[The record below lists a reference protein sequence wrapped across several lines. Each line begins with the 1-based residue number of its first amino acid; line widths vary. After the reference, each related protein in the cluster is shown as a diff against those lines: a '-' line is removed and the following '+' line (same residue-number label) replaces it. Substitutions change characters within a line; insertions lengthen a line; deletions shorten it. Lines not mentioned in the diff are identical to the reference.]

1 MKLLTKKG
9 EHSCKCTELSLK
21 RKEGIIAD
29 MITPNKR
36 PYSTFY
42 YERKLFI
49 FNISQSVTHT
59 IFGDLLKLI
68 QMVAILQLVT

>member
-1 MKLLTKKG
+1 MKILTQKR
-9 EHSCKCTELSLK
+9 EHSCKCTELSPK

-29 MITPNKR
+29 MITPNTL
-36 PYSTFY
+36 PYSKFY

-49 FNISQSVTHT
+49 FNISQSVTHN

-68 QMVAILQLVT
+68 QMVVILQLVT